1 MKYFIE
7 FGEEDNTISHENNN
21 SNLTWKEIYENRA
34 ANRNIKDDA

>member
-7 FGEEDNTISHENNN
+7 FGEEDKTISHENNN

-34 ANRNIKDDA
+34 ANRSIKDDA